1 MSLPTF
7 LRFKDLKARGIVQS
21 WPQLGRLI
29 RDQGFPLGTMLGVNT
44 RAWTEDE
51 VAAWLA
57 SRPQASPLKIGDEP
71 RAA

>member
-29 RDQGFPLGTMLGVNT
+29 RDQNFPLGTMLGVNT

-51 VAAWLA
+51 VAAWIG
-57 SRPQASPLKIGDEP
+57 SRPQGCPLKIGDEP